1 MDKKDVDNEV
11 TLMSENIIRFLE
23 RLRLDK
29 IKCDCNIL
37 IFFKNKNLNNYT
49 YDLNVDLNLEKIRN
63 E

>member
-1 MDKKDVDNEV
+1 MDNEV

-29 IKCDCNIL
+29 IKCDCNFL

-49 YDLNVDLNLEKIRN
+49 YDLNVDLNLKKIRN

>member
-1 MDKKDVDNEV
+1 MDNEV

-29 IKCDCNIL
+29 IKCDCNFL